1 MEMNVRS
8 ARRAAEFV
16 NIMESDALNRVTCAA
31 VPGHNGK
38 TYEVR
43 IARTTRGGMLSTCK
57 CQVDGSDCPGSKNN
71 MCYHVLAAL
80 VSSAARLKPKVRLSF
95 CETKEAAQALVNI
108 AGRMFP
114 LKSKQSS
121 KQVWAVAVQDIDP
134 NELLC

>member
-1 MEMNVRS
+1 MNVKS
-8 ARRAAEFV
+8 ARRAQEFV
-16 NIMESDALNRVTCAA
+16 NIAESDSLNRVTRAI

-38 TYEVR
+38 SYEVR

-57 CQVDGSDCPGSKNN
+57 CQPSGEDCPGSKNTI
-71 MCYHVLAAL
+71 CYHVLAAL
-80 VSSAARLKPKVRLSF
+80 ISSGTKLKPKVRLSF

-114 LKSKQSS
+114 LKSKQSG